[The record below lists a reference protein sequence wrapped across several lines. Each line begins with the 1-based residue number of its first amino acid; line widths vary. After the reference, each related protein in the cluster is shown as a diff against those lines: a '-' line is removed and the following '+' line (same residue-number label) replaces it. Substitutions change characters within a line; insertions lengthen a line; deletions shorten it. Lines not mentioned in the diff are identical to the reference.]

1 MRYRLEFRRYL
12 LPLRAAV
19 RTAHGVWAQRE
30 GLLVRLAG
38 EDGAVGFGEAAVIP
52 WFGSETADEA
62 EAAADTEADAEATF
76 EEEADGKERYD
87 AGHPRPDEG

>member
-1 MRYRLEFRRYL
+1 MSNPTEQDAPTGRDGGKYED
-12 LPLRAAV
+12 AD
-19 RTAHGVWAQRE
+19 GVIHE
-30 GLLVRLAG
+30 PDNSTV
-38 EDGAVGFGEAAVIP
+38 DD
-52 WFGSETADEA
+52 WFGQNVARDQEVADEA